1 MKKRIHVRFRVDM
14 YDDIKCKIIDTKAR
28 RDLIHYV
35 LARFIV
41 LAGKVDLDGELY
53 ITKNMPYTIET
64 LGIEFNRS
72 YEEVEYAIGVLN
84 ELEIIH
90 ISEENTFRV
99 KNWAKHQNNC
109 RRKEIIKD
117 DHKKD
122 EKLQNNIVV
131 KDEDN
136 QNNIIEVEVK
146 NECIDEI
153 KCIDEITKNN
163 EKTDYERESEPIVI
177 MNNNNQKDNNNA
189 TYLMKSNL
197 NNNENMENSNKIT
210 INCTPK
216 IKNTNR
222 SNKKV
227 KDKMNTKERGVFLKK
242 DDKNIN
248 KKMTADQIKEVFGTE
263 EVISIFAEDQ
273 DELFTGESRVV
284 KVFDLT

>member
-90 ISEENTFRV
+90 ISEENTFKV

-117 DHKKD
+117 DHKED
-122 EKLQNNIVV
+122 EKFQNNILV
-131 KDEDN
+131 KDRDN
-136 QNNIIEVEVK
+136 KNNIIEVEVK
-146 NECIDEI
+146 NDV
-153 KCIDEITKNN
+153 IDEITKNN
-163 EKTDYERESEPIVI
+163 ETTHYEKESEPINI
-177 MNNNNQKDNNNA
+177 INKTNDQKDNNNA
-189 TYLMKSNL
+189 TYFMKSNL
-197 NNNENMENSNKIT
+197 SNNENIENSNKMT
-210 INCTPK
+210 INCNPK
-216 IKNTNR
+216 IKNTDR
-222 SNKKV
+222 SNKKA
-227 KDKMNTKERGVFLKK
+227 KDKIGTEERGVSLKK

-248 KKMTADQIKEVFGTE
+248 KKMTTEQIKEVFGTE

-273 DELFTGESRVV
+273 DELFIGESRVV

>member
-1 MKKRIHVRFRVDM
+1 MKKRTHVRFRVDM
-14 YDDIKCKIIDTKAR
+14 YDDIKCKIIDTMAR

-35 LARFIV
+35 LARLIV

-90 ISEENTFRV
+90 ISEENTFKV

-117 DHKKD
+117 DHKED
-122 EKLQNNIVV
+122 EKFQNNILV
-131 KDEDN
+131 KDRDN
-136 QNNIIEVEVK
+136 KNNIIEVEVR
-146 NECIDEI
+146 NDV
-153 KCIDEITKNN
+153 IDEITKNN
-163 EKTDYERESEPIVI
+163 ETTHYEKESEPINI
-177 MNNNNQKDNNNA
+177 INKTNDQKDNNNA
-189 TYLMKSNL
+189 TYFMKSNL
-197 NNNENMENSNKIT
+197 SNNENIENSNKMT
-210 INCTPK
+210 INCNPK
-216 IKNTNR
+216 IKNTDR
-222 SNKKV
+222 SNKKA
-227 KDKMNTKERGVFLKK
+227 KDKIGTEEKGVSLKK

-248 KKMTADQIKEVFGTE
+248 KKMTAEQIKEVFGTE

-273 DELFTGESRVV
+273 DELFIGESRVV

>member
-90 ISEENTFRV
+90 ISEENTFKL
-99 KNWAKHQNNC
+99 KNWTNHQNNC

-117 DHKKD
+117 DHKED
-122 EKLQNNIVV
+122 EKFQNNILV
-131 KDEDN
+131 KDRGN
-136 QNNIIEVEVK
+136 KNNIIEVEVK
-146 NECIDEI
+146 NDV
-153 KCIDEITKNN
+153 IDEITKNN
-163 EKTDYERESEPIVI
+163 ETTHYEKESEPINI
-177 MNNNNQKDNNNA
+177 INKTNDQKDNNNA
-189 TYLMKSNL
+189 TYFMKSNL
-197 NNNENMENSNKIT
+197 SNNENIENSNKMT
-210 INCTPK
+210 INCNPK
-216 IKNTNR
+216 IKNTDR
-222 SNKKV
+222 SNKKA
-227 KDKMNTKERGVFLKK
+227 KDKIGTEERGVSLKK

-248 KKMTADQIKEVFGTE
+248 KKMTTEQIKEVFGTE

-273 DELFTGESRVV
+273 DELFIGESRVV

>member
-90 ISEENTFRV
+90 ISEENTFKL
-99 KNWAKHQNNC
+99 KNWTKHQNNC

-117 DHKKD
+117 DHKED
-122 EKLQNNIVV
+122 EKFQNNILV
-131 KDEDN
+131 KDRGN
-136 QNNIIEVEVK
+136 KNNIIEVEVK
-146 NECIDEI
+146 NDV
-153 KCIDEITKNN
+153 IDEITKNN
-163 EKTDYERESEPIVI
+163 ETTHYEKESEPINI
-177 MNNNNQKDNNNA
+177 INKTNDQKDNNNA
-189 TYLMKSNL
+189 TYFMKSNL
-197 NNNENMENSNKIT
+197 SNNENIENSNKMT
-210 INCTPK
+210 INCNTK
-216 IKNTNR
+216 IKNTDR
-222 SNKKV
+222 SNKKA
-227 KDKMNTKERGVFLKK
+227 KDKIGTEERGVSLKK

-248 KKMTADQIKEVFGTE
+248 KKMTTEQIKEVFGTE

-273 DELFTGESRVV
+273 DELFIGESRVV

>member
-1 MKKRIHVRFRVDM
+1 MKKRTHVRFRVDM
-14 YDDIKCKIIDTKAR
+14 YDDIKCKIIDTMAR

-35 LARFIV
+35 LARLIV

-90 ISEENTFRV
+90 ISEENTFKV

-117 DHKKD
+117 DHKED
-122 EKLQNNIVV
+122 EKFQNNILV
-131 KDEDN
+131 KDRDN
-136 QNNIIEVEVK
+136 KNNIIEVEVR
-146 NECIDEI
+146 NDV
-153 KCIDEITKNN
+153 IDEITKNN
-163 EKTDYERESEPIVI
+163 ETTHYEKESEPINI
-177 MNNNNQKDNNNA
+177 INKTNDQKDNNNA
-189 TYLMKSNL
+189 TYFMKSNL
-197 NNNENMENSNKIT
+197 SNNENIENSNKMT
-210 INCTPK
+210 INCNPK
-216 IKNTNR
+216 IKNTDR
-222 SNKKV
+222 SNKKA
-227 KDKMNTKERGVFLKK
+227 KDKIGTEEKGVSLKK

-248 KKMTADQIKEVFGTE
+248 KKMTAEQIKEVFGTE

-273 DELFTGESRVV
+273 DELFIGESRVV
-284 KVFDLT
+284 KVFDLM

>member
-90 ISEENTFRV
+90 ISEENTFKV

-117 DHKKD
+117 DHKED
-122 EKLQNNIVV
+122 EKF
-131 KDEDN
+131 
-136 QNNIIEVEVK
+136 QNNIIEVEVR
-146 NECIDEI
+146 NDV
-153 KCIDEITKNN
+153 IDEITKNN
-163 EKTDYERESEPIVI
+163 ETTHYEKESEPINI
-177 MNNNNQKDNNNA
+177 INKTNDQKDNNNA
-189 TYLMKSNL
+189 TYFMKSNL
-197 NNNENMENSNKIT
+197 SNNENIENSNKMT
-210 INCTPK
+210 INCNPK
-216 IKNTNR
+216 IKNTDR
-222 SNKKV
+222 SNKKG
-227 KDKMNTKERGVFLKK
+227 KDKIGTEEKGVSLKK

-248 KKMTADQIKEVFGTE
+248 KKMTAEQIKEVFGTE

-273 DELFTGESRVV
+273 DELFIGESRVV

>member
-1 MKKRIHVRFRVDM
+1 MKKRTHVRFRVDM
-14 YDDIKCKIIDTKAR
+14 YDDIKCKIIDTMAR

-35 LARFIV
+35 LARLIV

-90 ISEENTFRV
+90 ISEENTFKV

-117 DHKKD
+117 DHKED
-122 EKLQNNIVV
+122 EKFQNNILV
-131 KDEDN
+131 KDRDN
-136 QNNIIEVEVK
+136 KNNIIEVEVR
-146 NECIDEI
+146 NDV
-153 KCIDEITKNN
+153 IDEITKNN
-163 EKTDYERESEPIVI
+163 ETTHYEKESEPINI
-177 MNNNNQKDNNNA
+177 INKTNDQKDNNNA
-189 TYLMKSNL
+189 TYFMKSNL
-197 NNNENMENSNKIT
+197 SNNENIENSNKMT
-210 INCTPK
+210 INCNPK
-216 IKNTNR
+216 IKNTDR
-222 SNKKV
+222 SNKKA
-227 KDKMNTKERGVFLKK
+227 KDKIGTEEKGVSLKK

-248 KKMTADQIKEVFGTE
+248 KKMTAEQIKEVFGTE

-273 DELFTGESRVV
+273 DELFIGESRGV

>member
-1 MKKRIHVRFRVDM
+1 MKKRTHVRFRVDM
-14 YDDIKCKIIDTKAR
+14 YDDIKCKIIDTMAR

-35 LARFIV
+35 LARLIV

-90 ISEENTFRV
+90 ISEENTFKL
-99 KNWAKHQNNC
+99 KNWTKHQNNC

-117 DHKKD
+117 DHKED
-122 EKLQNNIVV
+122 EKFQNNILV
-131 KDEDN
+131 KDRDN
-136 QNNIIEVEVK
+136 KNNIIEVEVR
-146 NECIDEI
+146 NDV
-153 KCIDEITKNN
+153 IDEITKNN
-163 EKTDYERESEPIVI
+163 ETTHYEKESEPINI
-177 MNNNNQKDNNNA
+177 INKTNDQKDNNNA
-189 TYLMKSNL
+189 TYFMKSNL
-197 NNNENMENSNKIT
+197 SNNENIENSNKMT
-210 INCTPK
+210 INCNPK
-216 IKNTNR
+216 IKNTDR
-222 SNKKV
+222 SNKKA
-227 KDKMNTKERGVFLKK
+227 KDKTGTEEKGVSLKK

-248 KKMTADQIKEVFGTE
+248 KKMTAEQIKEVFGTE

-273 DELFTGESRVV
+273 DELFIGESRVV

>member
-1 MKKRIHVRFRVDM
+1 MKKRTHVRFRVDM
-14 YDDIKCKIIDTKAR
+14 YDDIKCKIIDTMAR

-35 LARFIV
+35 LARLIV

-90 ISEENTFRV
+90 ISEENTFKV

-117 DHKKD
+117 DHKED
-122 EKLQNNIVV
+122 EKFQNNILV
-131 KDEDN
+131 KDRDN
-136 QNNIIEVEVK
+136 KNNIIEVEVR
-146 NECIDEI
+146 NDV
-153 KCIDEITKNN
+153 IDEITKNN
-163 EKTDYERESEPIVI
+163 ETTHYEKESEPINI
-177 MNNNNQKDNNNA
+177 INKTNDQKDNNNA
-189 TYLMKSNL
+189 TYFMKSNL
-197 NNNENMENSNKIT
+197 SNNENIENSNKMT
-210 INCTPK
+210 INCNPK
-216 IKNTNR
+216 IKNTDR
-222 SNKKV
+222 SKKA
-227 KDKMNTKERGVFLKK
+227 KDKIGTEERGVSLKK

-248 KKMTADQIKEVFGTE
+248 KKMTAEQIKEVFGTE

-273 DELFTGESRVV
+273 DELFIGESRVV

>member
-90 ISEENTFRV
+90 ISEENTFKL
-99 KNWAKHQNNC
+99 KNWTKHQNNC

-117 DHKKD
+117 DHKED
-122 EKLQNNIVV
+122 EKFQNNILV
-131 KDEDN
+131 KDRGN
-136 QNNIIEVEVK
+136 KNNIIEVEVK
-146 NECIDEI
+146 NDV
-153 KCIDEITKNN
+153 IDEITKNN
-163 EKTDYERESEPIVI
+163 ETTHYEKESEPINI
-177 MNNNNQKDNNNA
+177 INKTNDQKDNNNA
-189 TYLMKSNL
+189 TYFMKSNL
-197 NNNENMENSNKIT
+197 SNNENIENSNKMT
-210 INCTPK
+210 INCNPK
-216 IKNTNR
+216 IKNTDR
-222 SNKKV
+222 SNKKA
-227 KDKMNTKERGVFLKK
+227 KDKIGTEERGVSLKK

-248 KKMTADQIKEVFGTE
+248 KKMTTEQIKEVFGTE

-273 DELFTGESRVV
+273 DELFIGESRVV

>member
-90 ISEENTFRV
+90 ISEENTFKL
-99 KNWAKHQNNC
+99 KNWTKHQNNC

-117 DHKKD
+117 DHKED
-122 EKLQNNIVV
+122 EKFQNNILV
-131 KDEDN
+131 KDRDN
-136 QNNIIEVEVK
+136 KNNIIEVEVR
-146 NECIDEI
+146 NDV
-153 KCIDEITKNN
+153 IDEITKNN
-163 EKTDYERESEPIVI
+163 ETTHYEKESEPINI
-177 MNNNNQKDNNNA
+177 INKTNDQKDNNNA
-189 TYLMKSNL
+189 TYFMKSNL
-197 NNNENMENSNKIT
+197 SNNENIENSNKMT
-210 INCTPK
+210 INCNPK
-216 IKNTNR
+216 IKNTDR
-222 SNKKV
+222 SNKKA
-227 KDKMNTKERGVFLKK
+227 KDKIGTEERGVSLKK

-248 KKMTADQIKEVFGTE
+248 KKMTAEQIKEVFGTE

-273 DELFTGESRVV
+273 DELFIGESRVV

>member
-1 MKKRIHVRFRVDM
+1 MKKRTHVRFRVDM
-14 YDDIKCKIIDTKAR
+14 YDDIKCKIIDTMAR

-35 LARFIV
+35 LARLIV

-90 ISEENTFRV
+90 ISEENTFKV

-117 DHKKD
+117 DHKED
-122 EKLQNNIVV
+122 EKFQNNILV
-131 KDEDN
+131 KDRDN
-136 QNNIIEVEVK
+136 KNNIIEVEVR
-146 NECIDEI
+146 NDV
-153 KCIDEITKNN
+153 IDEITKNN
-163 EKTDYERESEPIVI
+163 ETTHYEKESEPINI
-177 MNNNNQKDNNNA
+177 INKTNDQKDNNNA
-189 TYLMKSNL
+189 TYFMKSNL
-197 NNNENMENSNKIT
+197 SNNENIENSNKMT
-210 INCTPK
+210 INCNPK
-216 IKNTNR
+216 IKNTDR
-222 SNKKV
+222 SNKKA
-227 KDKMNTKERGVFLKK
+227 KDKIGTEERGVSLKK

-248 KKMTADQIKEVFGTE
+248 KKMTAEQIKEVFGTE

-273 DELFTGESRVV
+273 DELFIGESRVV

>member
-1 MKKRIHVRFRVDM
+1 MKKRIHVKFRVDM

-64 LGIEFNRS
+64 LAIEFNRS

-90 ISEENTFRV
+90 ISEENTFKV
-99 KNWAKHQNNC
+99 NNWAKHQNNS

-117 DHKKD
+117 DHKED
-122 EKLQNNIVV
+122 EKLQNNILV
-131 KDEDN
+131 KDRDN
-136 QNNIIEVEVK
+136 KNNIIEVEVK
-146 NECIDEI
+146 NDD
-153 KCIDEITKNN
+153 IDEITKNN
-163 EKTDYERESEPIVI
+163 EKTHYEKESEPINI
-177 MNNNNQKDNNNA
+177 INNTNDQKDNNNA
-189 TYLMKSNL
+189 TYFMKGNL
-197 NNNENMENSNKIT
+197 NNNENMDNSNKIT
-210 INCTPK
+210 INCNSK

-222 SNKKV
+222 SNKKA
-227 KDKMNTKERGVFLKK
+227 KDKISTKERGVSLKR
-242 DDKNIN
+242 DYKNIN
-248 KKMTADQIKEVFGTE
+248 EKMTADKIKEVFGTE

-273 DELFTGESRVV
+273 DELFTGESRVI

>member
-1 MKKRIHVRFRVDM
+1 MKKRTHVRFRVDM
-14 YDDIKCKIIDTKAR
+14 YDDIKCKIIDTMAR

-35 LARFIV
+35 LARLIV

-90 ISEENTFRV
+90 ISEENTFKV

-117 DHKKD
+117 DHKED
-122 EKLQNNIVV
+122 EKFQNNILV
-131 KDEDN
+131 KDRDN
-136 QNNIIEVEVK
+136 KNNIIEVEVR
-146 NECIDEI
+146 NDV
-153 KCIDEITKNN
+153 IDEITKNN
-163 EKTDYERESEPIVI
+163 ETTHYEKESEPINI
-177 MNNNNQKDNNNA
+177 INKTNDQKDNNNA
-189 TYLMKSNL
+189 TYFMKSNL
-197 NNNENMENSNKIT
+197 SNNENIENSNKRT
-210 INCTPK
+210 INCNPK
-216 IKNTNR
+216 IKNTDR
-222 SNKKV
+222 SNKKA
-227 KDKMNTKERGVFLKK
+227 KDKIGTEEKGVSLKK

-248 KKMTADQIKEVFGTE
+248 KKMTAEQIKEVFGTE

-273 DELFTGESRVV
+273 DELFIGESRVV

>member
-1 MKKRIHVRFRVDM
+1 MKKRTHVRFRVDM
-14 YDDIKCKIIDTKAR
+14 YDDIKCKIIDTMAR

-35 LARFIV
+35 LARLIV

-90 ISEENTFRV
+90 ISEENTFKV

-117 DHKKD
+117 DHKED
-122 EKLQNNIVV
+122 EKFQNNILV
-131 KDEDN
+131 KDRDN
-136 QNNIIEVEVK
+136 KNNIIEVEVR
-146 NECIDEI
+146 NDV
-153 KCIDEITKNN
+153 IDEITKNN
-163 EKTDYERESEPIVI
+163 ETTHYEKESEPINI
-177 MNNNNQKDNNNA
+177 INKTNDQKDNNNA
-189 TYLMKSNL
+189 TYFMKSNL
-197 NNNENMENSNKIT
+197 SNNENIENSNKMT
-210 INCTPK
+210 INCNPK
-216 IKNTNR
+216 IKNTDR
-222 SNKKV
+222 SNKKA
-227 KDKMNTKERGVFLKK
+227 KDKIGTEERGVSLKK

-248 KKMTADQIKEVFGTE
+248 KKMIAEQIKEVFGTE

-273 DELFTGESRVV
+273 DELFIGESRVV

>member
-1 MKKRIHVRFRVDM
+1 MKKRTHVRFRVDM
-14 YDDIKCKIIDTKAR
+14 YDDIKCKIIDTMAR

-35 LARFIV
+35 LARLIV

-90 ISEENTFRV
+90 ISEENTFKV

-117 DHKKD
+117 DHKED
-122 EKLQNNIVV
+122 EKFQNNILV
-131 KDEDN
+131 KDRDN
-136 QNNIIEVEVK
+136 KNNIIEVEVR
-146 NECIDEI
+146 NDV
-153 KCIDEITKNN
+153 IDEITKNN
-163 EKTDYERESEPIVI
+163 ETTHYEKESEPINI
-177 MNNNNQKDNNNA
+177 INKTNDQKDNNNA
-189 TYLMKSNL
+189 TYFMKSNL
-197 NNNENMENSNKIT
+197 SNNENIENSNKMT
-210 INCTPK
+210 INCNPK
-216 IKNTNR
+216 IKNTDR
-222 SNKKV
+222 SNKKE
-227 KDKMNTKERGVFLKK
+227 KDKIGTEEKGVSLKK

-248 KKMTADQIKEVFGTE
+248 KKMTAEQIKEVFGTE

-273 DELFTGESRVV
+273 DELFIGESRVV

>member
-90 ISEENTFRV
+90 ISEENTFKV

-117 DHKKD
+117 DHKED
-122 EKLQNNIVV
+122 EKFQNNILV
-131 KDEDN
+131 KDRDN
-136 QNNIIEVEVK
+136 KNNIIEVEVR
-146 NECIDEI
+146 NDV
-153 KCIDEITKNN
+153 IDEITKNN
-163 EKTDYERESEPIVI
+163 ETTHYEKESEPINI
-177 MNNNNQKDNNNA
+177 INKTNDQKDNNNA
-189 TYLMKSNL
+189 TYFMKSNL
-197 NNNENMENSNKIT
+197 SNNENIENSNKMT
-210 INCTPK
+210 INCNPK
-216 IKNTNR
+216 IKNTDR
-222 SNKKV
+222 SNKKG
-227 KDKMNTKERGVFLKK
+227 KDKIGTEEKGVSLKK

-248 KKMTADQIKEVFGTE
+248 KKMTAEQIKEVFGTE

-273 DELFTGESRVV
+273 DELFIGESRVV

>member
-1 MKKRIHVRFRVDM
+1 MKKRTHVRFRVDM
-14 YDDIKCKIIDTKAR
+14 YDDIKCKIIDTMAR

-35 LARFIV
+35 LARLIV

-90 ISEENTFRV
+90 ISEENTFKV

-117 DHKKD
+117 DHKED
-122 EKLQNNIVV
+122 EKFQNNILV
-131 KDEDN
+131 KDRDN
-136 QNNIIEVEVK
+136 KNNIIEVEVR
-146 NECIDEI
+146 NDF
-153 KCIDEITKNN
+153 IDEITKNN
-163 EKTDYERESEPIVI
+163 ETTHYEKESEPINI
-177 MNNNNQKDNNNA
+177 INKTNDQKDNNNA
-189 TYLMKSNL
+189 TYFMKSNL
-197 NNNENMENSNKIT
+197 SNNENIENSNKMT
-210 INCTPK
+210 INCNPK
-216 IKNTNR
+216 IKNTDR
-222 SNKKV
+222 SNKKA
-227 KDKMNTKERGVFLKK
+227 KDKIGTEERGVSLKK

-248 KKMTADQIKEVFGTE
+248 KKMTAEQIKEVFGTE

-273 DELFTGESRVV
+273 DELFIGESRVV

>member
-1 MKKRIHVRFRVDM
+1 MKKRTHVRFRVDM
-14 YDDIKCKIIDTKAR
+14 YDDIKCKIIDTMAR

-35 LARFIV
+35 LARLIV

-90 ISEENTFRV
+90 ISEENTFKV

-117 DHKKD
+117 DHKED
-122 EKLQNNIVV
+122 EKFQNNILV
-131 KDEDN
+131 KDRDN
-136 QNNIIEVEVK
+136 KNNIIEVEVR
-146 NECIDEI
+146 NDV
-153 KCIDEITKNN
+153 IDEITKNN
-163 EKTDYERESEPIVI
+163 ETTHYEKESEPINI
-177 MNNNNQKDNNNA
+177 INKTNDQKDNNNA
-189 TYLMKSNL
+189 TYFMKSNL
-197 NNNENMENSNKIT
+197 SNNENIENSNKMT
-210 INCTPK
+210 INCNPK
-216 IKNTNR
+216 IKNTDR
-222 SNKKV
+222 SNKKA
-227 KDKMNTKERGVFLKK
+227 KDKIGTEERGVTLKK

-248 KKMTADQIKEVFGTE
+248 KKMTAEQIKEVFGTE

-273 DELFTGESRVV
+273 DELFIGESRVV

>member
-1 MKKRIHVRFRVDM
+1 MKKRTHVRFRVDM
-14 YDDIKCKIIDTKAR
+14 YDDIKCKIIDTMAR

-35 LARFIV
+35 LARLIV

-90 ISEENTFRV
+90 ISEENTFKV

-117 DHKKD
+117 DHKEE
-122 EKLQNNIVV
+122 EKFQNNILV
-131 KDEDN
+131 KDRDN
-136 QNNIIEVEVK
+136 KNNIIEVEVR
-146 NECIDEI
+146 NDV
-153 KCIDEITKNN
+153 IDEITKNN
-163 EKTDYERESEPIVI
+163 ETTHYEKESEPINI
-177 MNNNNQKDNNNA
+177 INKTNDQKDNNNA
-189 TYLMKSNL
+189 TYFMKSNL
-197 NNNENMENSNKIT
+197 SNNENIENSNKMT
-210 INCTPK
+210 INCNPK
-216 IKNTNR
+216 IKNTDR
-222 SNKKV
+222 SNKKA
-227 KDKMNTKERGVFLKK
+227 KDKIGTEERGVSLKK

-248 KKMTADQIKEVFGTE
+248 KKMTAEQIKEVFGTE

-273 DELFTGESRVV
+273 DELFIGESRVV

>member
-90 ISEENTFRV
+90 ISEENTFKL
-99 KNWAKHQNNC
+99 KNWTKHQNNC

-117 DHKKD
+117 DHKED
-122 EKLQNNIVV
+122 EKFQNNILV
-131 KDEDN
+131 KDRGN
-136 QNNIIEVEVK
+136 KNNIIEVEVR
-146 NECIDEI
+146 NDV
-153 KCIDEITKNN
+153 IDEITKNN
-163 EKTDYERESEPIVI
+163 ETTHYEKESEPINI
-177 MNNNNQKDNNNA
+177 INKTNDQKDNNNA
-189 TYLMKSNL
+189 TYFMKSNL
-197 NNNENMENSNKIT
+197 SNNENIENSNKMT
-210 INCTPK
+210 INCNPK
-216 IKNTNR
+216 IKNTDR
-222 SNKKV
+222 SNKKA
-227 KDKMNTKERGVFLKK
+227 KDKIGTEERGVSLKK

-248 KKMTADQIKEVFGTE
+248 KKMTTEQIKEVFGTE

-273 DELFTGESRVV
+273 DELFIGESRVV

>member
-1 MKKRIHVRFRVDM
+1 MKKRTHVRFRVDM
-14 YDDIKCKIIDTKAR
+14 YDDIKCKIIDTMAR

-35 LARFIV
+35 LARLIV

-90 ISEENTFRV
+90 ISEENTFKV

-117 DHKKD
+117 DHKED
-122 EKLQNNIVV
+122 EKFQNNILV
-131 KDEDN
+131 KDRDN
-136 QNNIIEVEVK
+136 KNNIIEVEVR
-146 NECIDEI
+146 NDV
-153 KCIDEITKNN
+153 IDEITKNN
-163 EKTDYERESEPIVI
+163 ETTHYEKESEPINI
-177 MNNNNQKDNNNA
+177 INKTNDQKDNNNA
-189 TYLMKSNL
+189 TYFMKSNL
-197 NNNENMENSNKIT
+197 SNNENIENSNKMT
-210 INCTPK
+210 INCNPK
-216 IKNTNR
+216 IKNTDR
-222 SNKKV
+222 SNKKA
-227 KDKMNTKERGVFLKK
+227 KDKIGTEEKGVSLKK

-248 KKMTADQIKEVFGTE
+248 KKMTAEQIKEVFGTE

-273 DELFTGESRVV
+273 NELFIGESRVV

>member
-1 MKKRIHVRFRVDM
+1 MKKRTHVRFRVDM
-14 YDDIKCKIIDTKAR
+14 YDDIKCKIIDTMAR

-35 LARFIV
+35 LARLIV
-41 LAGKVDLDGELY
+41 LAEKVDLDGELY

-90 ISEENTFRV
+90 ISEENTFKV

-117 DHKKD
+117 DHKED
-122 EKLQNNIVV
+122 EKFQNNILV
-131 KDEDN
+131 KDRDN
-136 QNNIIEVEVK
+136 KNNIIEVEVR
-146 NECIDEI
+146 NDV
-153 KCIDEITKNN
+153 IDEITKNN
-163 EKTDYERESEPIVI
+163 ETTHYEKESEPINI
-177 MNNNNQKDNNNA
+177 INKTNDQKDNNNA
-189 TYLMKSNL
+189 TYFMKSNL
-197 NNNENMENSNKIT
+197 SNNENIENSNKMT
-210 INCTPK
+210 INCNPK
-216 IKNTNR
+216 IKNTDR
-222 SNKKV
+222 SNKKA
-227 KDKMNTKERGVFLKK
+227 KDKIGTEEKGVSLKK

-248 KKMTADQIKEVFGTE
+248 KKMTAEQIKEVFGTE

-273 DELFTGESRVV
+273 DELFIGESRVV

>member
-14 YDDIKCKIIDTKAR
+14 YDDIKCKIIDTMAR

-35 LARFIV
+35 LARLIV

-90 ISEENTFRV
+90 ISEENTFKV

-117 DHKKD
+117 DHKED
-122 EKLQNNIVV
+122 EKFQNNILV
-131 KDEDN
+131 KDRDN
-136 QNNIIEVEVK
+136 KNNIIEVEVR
-146 NECIDEI
+146 NDV
-153 KCIDEITKNN
+153 IDEITKNN
-163 EKTDYERESEPIVI
+163 ETTHYEKESEPINI
-177 MNNNNQKDNNNA
+177 INKTNDQKDNNNA
-189 TYLMKSNL
+189 TYFMKSNL
-197 NNNENMENSNKIT
+197 SNNENIENSNKMT
-210 INCTPK
+210 INCNPK
-216 IKNTNR
+216 IKNTDR
-222 SNKKV
+222 SNKKA
-227 KDKMNTKERGVFLKK
+227 KDKIGTEEKGVSLKK

-248 KKMTADQIKEVFGTE
+248 KKMTAEQIKEVFGTE

-273 DELFTGESRVV
+273 DELFIGESRVV

>member
-1 MKKRIHVRFRVDM
+1 MKKRTHVRFRVDM
-14 YDDIKCKIIDTKAR
+14 YDDIKCKIIDTMAR

-35 LARFIV
+35 LARLIV

-90 ISEENTFRV
+90 ISEENTFKV

-117 DHKKD
+117 DHKED
-122 EKLQNNIVV
+122 EKFQNNILV
-131 KDEDN
+131 KDRDN
-136 QNNIIEVEVK
+136 KNNIIEVEVR
-146 NECIDEI
+146 NDV
-153 KCIDEITKNN
+153 IDEITKNN
-163 EKTDYERESEPIVI
+163 ETTHYEKESEPINI
-177 MNNNNQKDNNNA
+177 INKTNDQKDNNNA
-189 TYLMKSNL
+189 TYFMKSNL
-197 NNNENMENSNKIT
+197 SNNENIENSNKMT
-210 INCTPK
+210 INCNPK
-216 IKNTNR
+216 IKNTDR
-222 SNKKV
+222 SNKKA
-227 KDKMNTKERGVFLKK
+227 KDKIGTEERGVSLKK

-248 KKMTADQIKEVFGTE
+248 KKMTAEQIKEVFGTE

-273 DELFTGESRVV
+273 DELFIGESRGV

>member
-90 ISEENTFRV
+90 ISEENTFKV

-146 NECIDEI
+146 NDV
-153 KCIDEITKNN
+153 IDEITKNN
-163 EKTDYERESEPIVI
+163 ETTHYEKESEPINI
-177 MNNNNQKDNNNA
+177 INKTNDQKDNNNA
-189 TYLMKSNL
+189 TYFMKSNL
-197 NNNENMENSNKIT
+197 SNNENIENSNKMT
-210 INCTPK
+210 INCNPK
-216 IKNTNR
+216 IKNTDR
-222 SNKKV
+222 SNKKA
-227 KDKMNTKERGVFLKK
+227 KDKIGTEERGVSLKK

-248 KKMTADQIKEVFGTE
+248 KKMTTEQIKEVFGTE

-273 DELFTGESRVV
+273 DELFIGESRVV

>member
-1 MKKRIHVRFRVDM
+1 MKKRTHVRFRVDM
-14 YDDIKCKIIDTKAR
+14 YDDIKCKIIDTMAR

-35 LARFIV
+35 LARLIV

-90 ISEENTFRV
+90 ISEENTFKV

-117 DHKKD
+117 DHKED
-122 EKLQNNIVV
+122 NILV
-131 KDEDN
+131 KDRDN
-136 QNNIIEVEVK
+136 KNNIIEVEVR
-146 NECIDEI
+146 NDV
-153 KCIDEITKNN
+153 IDEITKNN
-163 EKTDYERESEPIVI
+163 ETTHYEKESEPINI
-177 MNNNNQKDNNNA
+177 INKTNDQKDNNNA
-189 TYLMKSNL
+189 TYFMKSNL
-197 NNNENMENSNKIT
+197 SNNENIENSNKMT
-210 INCTPK
+210 INCNPK
-216 IKNTNR
+216 IKNTDR
-222 SNKKV
+222 SNKKA
-227 KDKMNTKERGVFLKK
+227 KDKIGTEERGVSLKK

-248 KKMTADQIKEVFGTE
+248 KKMTAEQIKEVFGTE

-273 DELFTGESRVV
+273 DELFIGESRVV

>member
-1 MKKRIHVRFRVDM
+1 MKKRTHVRFRVDM
-14 YDDIKCKIIDTKAR
+14 YDDIKCKIIDTMAR

-35 LARFIV
+35 LARLIV

-90 ISEENTFRV
+90 ISEENTFKV
-99 KNWAKHQNNC
+99 KNWAKHQNNY

-117 DHKKD
+117 DHKED
-122 EKLQNNIVV
+122 EKFQNNILV
-131 KDEDN
+131 KDRDN
-136 QNNIIEVEVK
+136 KNNIIEVEVR
-146 NECIDEI
+146 NDV
-153 KCIDEITKNN
+153 IDEITKNN
-163 EKTDYERESEPIVI
+163 ETTHYEKESEPINI
-177 MNNNNQKDNNNA
+177 INKTNDQKDNNNA
-189 TYLMKSNL
+189 TYFMKSNL
-197 NNNENMENSNKIT
+197 SNNENIENSNKMT
-210 INCTPK
+210 INCNPK
-216 IKNTNR
+216 IKNTDR
-222 SNKKV
+222 SNKKA
-227 KDKMNTKERGVFLKK
+227 KDKIGTEEKGVSLKK

-248 KKMTADQIKEVFGTE
+248 KKMTAEQIKEVFGTE

-273 DELFTGESRVV
+273 DELFIGESRVV

>member
-1 MKKRIHVRFRVDM
+1 MKKRTHVRFRVDM
-14 YDDIKCKIIDTKAR
+14 YDDIKCKIIDTMAR

-35 LARFIV
+35 LARLIV

-90 ISEENTFRV
+90 ISEENTFKV

-117 DHKKD
+117 DHKED
-122 EKLQNNIVV
+122 EKFQNNILV
-131 KDEDN
+131 KDRDN
-136 QNNIIEVEVK
+136 KNNIIEVEVR
-146 NECIDEI
+146 NDV
-153 KCIDEITKNN
+153 IDEITKNN
-163 EKTDYERESEPIVI
+163 ETTHYEKESEPINI
-177 MNNNNQKDNNNA
+177 INKTNDQKDNNNA
-189 TYLMKSNL
+189 TYFMKSNL
-197 NNNENMENSNKIT
+197 SNNENIENSNKMT
-210 INCTPK
+210 INCNPK
-216 IKNTNR
+216 IKNTDR
-222 SNKKV
+222 SNKKA
-227 KDKMNTKERGVFLKK
+227 KDKIGTEEKGVSLKK

-248 KKMTADQIKEVFGTE
+248 KKMTAEQIKEVFGTE

-273 DELFTGESRVV
+273 DELFIGESRVV
-284 KVFDLT
+284 KVFGLT